1 MGWGGLLCRFFGP
14 ASDFLCQLIRIR
26 YQQEVPKE
34 VEIKYRLRYIG
45 RMLNQIPRAADIR
58 AQLEKLGHAQT
69 QELARLSNVPFTTL
83 WKIRSGETTNPRID
97 TVCQFMGHIEAAAEV
112 KVPA

>member
-1 MGWGGLLCRFFGP
+1 M
-14 ASDFLCQLIRIR
+14 
-26 YQQEVPKE
+26 
-34 VEIKYRLRYIG
+34 KYRLRYIG

-97 TVCQFMGHIEAAAEV
+97 TVRQFMGHIEAASEV
-112 KVPA
+112 KVAA

>member
-1 MGWGGLLCRFFGP
+1 M
-14 ASDFLCQLIRIR
+14 
-26 YQQEVPKE
+26 
-34 VEIKYRLRYIG
+34 KYRLRYIG

-69 QELARLSNVPFTTL
+69 QELARLSNVPFSTL

-112 KVPA
+112 KVTA